1 MLSSYDLFEELVN
14 KEKIFSNKIKERVRV
29 NKIFNQINFS
39 VNNNLKKFIKMSD
52 SRYKSAKGGI
62 KINDILKKQK
72 GEYEELSNKILTN
85 NLYKTNDI
93 ESESKKLFKKV
104 GTKERKELYK
114 IRKDIINNSKNLT
127 QNEINLRKKYED
139 KIIKS
144 KNKNKKELTEKEKE
158 IIDLKNFIEKEKN
171 SSLDDKKNSLINIIE
186 KDSNFFDKNFE
197 TYKSFLK
204 DIELQQSPKNLKIT
218 DRNDYLKY
226 KYKYNFNIKNI
237 KLLSYQKDVKKKVVK
252 KKEEEKFDFQKLSQY
267 TRKGNKKWFDKQL
280 KEKSI
285 QRKSAINF
293 YVKNKI
299 PILKYNSSKKHS
311 IGNTKIDFN
320 KTIKSSIN
328 GINNYYNKININNN
342 TFYNSHNSTGFNKTI
357 FRDFRNTI
365 KTVRSEAELIR
376 NISHNFDIKRK
387 TMNKFFESSSL
398 PSMED
403 YEKITLNNINRGKES
418 NKDSLIISKFED
430 NKDDTLFE
438 FNFLKNKESNDKATN
453 DKGLNDKG
461 SNDKDSND
469 KDSEDKETEKIM
481 ELYKTIFND
490 KVQRWT
496 KEHKKKK
503 QKKEMDKIRRINNQK
518 FIERKKQLEE
528 EQIIKG
534 LDEHYLLMEK
544 MVKNLN
550 KENKINEEEDKINFN
565 YSCSS
570 TIHNN
575 KTDNKN
581 RSKEAYDEYLFFL
594 DYLKK
599 KNNKNE
605 DDE

>member
-72 GEYEELSNKILTN
+72 GEYEELSNKILSN

-93 ESESKKLFKKV
+93 ESESKKLYKKV

-267 TRKGNKKWFDKQL
+267 TRKGNKKWVDKQL

-299 PILKYNSSKKHS
+299 PI
-311 IGNTKIDFN
+311 
-320 KTIKSSIN
+320 
-328 GINNYYNKININNN
+328 
-342 TFYNSHNSTGFNKTI
+342 
-357 FRDFRNTI
+357 
-365 KTVRSEAELIR
+365 
-376 NISHNFDIKRK
+376 
-387 TMNKFFESSSL
+387 
-398 PSMED
+398 
-403 YEKITLNNINRGKES
+403 
-418 NKDSLIISKFED
+418 
-430 NKDDTLFE
+430 
-438 FNFLKNKESNDKATN
+438 
-453 DKGLNDKG
+453 
-461 SNDKDSND
+461 
-469 KDSEDKETEKIM
+469 
-481 ELYKTIFND
+481 
-490 KVQRWT
+490 
-496 KEHKKKK
+496 
-503 QKKEMDKIRRINNQK
+503 
-518 FIERKKQLEE
+518 
-528 EQIIKG
+528 
-534 LDEHYLLMEK
+534 
-544 MVKNLN
+544 
-550 KENKINEEEDKINFN
+550 
-565 YSCSS
+565 
-570 TIHNN
+570 
-575 KTDNKN
+575 
-581 RSKEAYDEYLFFL
+581 
-594 DYLKK
+594 
-599 KNNKNE
+599 
-605 DDE
+605 